1 MPGLAQRKE
10 QFTNGSSTPP
20 CSLSA
25 NGFWSKN
32 SDDVSYN
39 QLQKFW
45 SELSPQSR
53 QKLLRIDKQS
63 LFEQARKNMYCSRC
77 NGLLLEGF
85 LQIAMY
91 GKSLQQEGVDAHFP
105 CSRPGDLKKQNND
118 GSSIINGCQDEI
130 QDPSVHPWGGL
141 TTTRDGSLTLMN
153 CYLYSKSLKGLQI
166 VFHGARARERE
177 RELLYPDA
185 CGGGGR
191 GWISQ
196 GIVSYGRGHG
206 TRETCALHTAR
217 LSCDTLVDFW
227 SALGEETRLSLLRMK
242 EEDFIERLMYRFD
255 SKRFCRDC
263 RRNVIREFKELK
275 ELKRMRREPRC
286 TSWFCVADSAFQY
299 EVSVDSVQADWRQTF
314 ADASVAYH
322 HFEWAVGTSEGKCD
336 ILEFENVGLNG
347 CVRANGLDLAGLS
360 ACFITLRAWRL
371 DGRCTEL
378 SVKAHSLKGQQC
390 VHCRLIVGDGYV
402 TITKG
407 ESIRRFFEH
416 AEEAEEEE
424 DDDSIDKDGNELD
437 GECSRP
443 QKHAKSPELAREFLL
458 DAATVI
464 FKEQV
469 EKAFREGTARQNA
482 HSIFVCLA
490 LKLLEER
497 VHVACKE
504 IITLE
509 KQMKLLEEEEK
520 EKREEEER
528 KERRR
533 TKEREKKLRR
543 KERLK
548 EKEKEKEK
556 RCSESN
562 GVLCSEISKEESSAV
577 ADMEQNNP
585 TSWRNPVI
593 EIDETNL
600 LRDDS
605 PNIEDEEFSS
615 ECGTLKT
622 QDLSYDDCDE
632 EISNTKEETGQSSF
646 EQSMHSHRRPR
657 GKKEFQLDMPMKWS
671 DRRRYAAVS
680 ENGLM
685 IGRSEPRYYGENF
698 VTSSR
703 VINGLNRQSRINV
716 PSKSNGRNV
725 GPKYNEKFYSSKNWT
740 NDRCD
745 IHSCSCSLNNEYKIR
760 VEQHSPM
767 TRVSRETKPTCQ
779 PESAR
784 DTSKQIYR
792 GSKNNHI
799 DYMHESNGRMKSKII
814 LGNYSSRDLFQ
825 SKKVWEPTD
834 SQKKYPRSNSDSD
847 VILRSTKV
855 QGAQSDMIKSSI
867 GEAIESGENNDGEC
881 NSKRSGGVDE
891 SCQNDFHVEAEG
903 SCSSTEIASEE
914 PGICLTGGSA
924 LNNSSDLTQSST
936 LSSDNC
942 SSCLSEGDN
951 NTTSSNHENPESSTT
966 SDSEDVSQ
974 QSEVRDNSACMG
986 NVLSDCHEVRI
997 ENNNQNANGECLT
1010 RSSTSLIGPSLD
1022 GIRSDPLG
1030 NLVEITQNFD
1040 NGFSAANVCSQP
1052 QSILPPVSNQ
1062 NIQFPVFQAPSAV
1075 GYFHQNPVS
1084 WPAAPT
1090 NGLMPFPHP
1099 NHYLY
1104 AGPLGYGLNEDPRF
1118 CLQYGALQQPT
1129 PLFNPAVPVYQP
1141 VARANVLNAEE
1152 QTRVSKPGSLQEHIN
1167 GSFAE
1172 RAVPA
1177 RAISKK
1183 PALNGE
1189 VNDNSAKSL
1198 ENNSDFSLFHFG
1210 GPVALSTGCKS
1221 TLASSNGSS
1230 TVGDFS
1236 SKSSGDNVE
1245 KVHTCNKKETTAME
1259 EYNLFAASNNL
1270 SICWTQIDLFSSIVE
1285 YTCYGIQIY
1294 IFKCESHDFVEAKH
1308 AKFASNMK
1316 YDVEMNG
1323 LFGGDDGGGKERG
1336 KKEKRYHATAS
1347 WMHFGGEGV
1356 RSLSLAIVVLDD
1368 ES

>member
-1 MPGLAQRKE
+1 MPGLAQRNE
-10 QFTNGSSTPP
+10 HLTNGPSTPTYG
-20 CSLSA
+20 

-32 SDDVSYN
+32 SDDVGYN

-45 SELSPQSR
+45 SELSLQAR

-91 GKSLQQEGVDAHFP
+91 GKSLQQEGVDAHFL
-105 CSRPGDLKKQNND
+105 CNRSGGLRKLNND
-118 GSSIINGCQDEI
+118 GSIIINGCQDEI
-130 QDPSVHPWGGL
+130 QDPSIHPWGGL
-141 TTTRDGSLTLMN
+141 TTARDGSLTLMS

-166 VFHGARARERE
+166 VFDGARARERE

-242 EEDFIERLMYRFD
+242 EEDFIERLMCRFD

-275 ELKRMRREPRC
+275 ELKRMHREPRC
-286 TSWFCVADSAFQY
+286 TSWFCVADSSFQY
-299 EVSVDSVQADWRQTF
+299 EVSDDSVQADWRQTF
-314 ADASVAYH
+314 ADASGTYH
-322 HFEWAVGTSEGKCD
+322 HFEWAVGTNEGKSD

-347 CVRANGLDLAGLS
+347 CVRASGLDLGGLS
-360 ACFITLRAWRL
+360 ACFVTLRAWRL

-407 ESIRRFFEH
+407 ESIKKFFEH

-424 DDDSIDKDGNELD
+424 DDDSVDKDGSELD

-490 LKLLEER
+490 LKLLEDR

-543 KERLK
+543 RERLKGK
-548 EKEKEKEK
+548 EKEKK
-556 RCSESN
+556 CSESN
-562 GVLCSEISKEESSAV
+562 HPLGSPEISKEELSTV
-577 ADMEQNNP
+577 ANMEQNNP
-585 TSWRNPVI
+585 ISCRNSVI
-593 EIDETNL
+593 ETHETNL
-600 LRDDS
+600 SRDDS
-605 PNIEDEEFSS
+605 PNIQDEELSS
-615 ECGTLKT
+615 EGSTLKP
-622 QDLSYDDCDE
+622 QDLSNDCEE
-632 EISNTKEETGQSSF
+632 EISNAKDATGQSTS
-646 EQSMHSHRRPR
+646 EQSMLSHRRPR
-657 GKKEFQLDMPMKWS
+657 CRKEFQLDMPMKWT
-671 DRRRYAAVS
+671 DRRRYAVVS
-680 ENGLM
+680 ENSVM
-685 IGRSEPRYYGENF
+685 VGRSEARHHGESF
-698 VTSSR
+698 VTSR
-703 VINGLNRQSRINV
+703 VMNGLNRQSRINV
-716 PSKSNGRNV
+716 PTKSNGRNV
-725 GPKYNEKFYSSKNWT
+725 GPPKYNEKFYSSKNRT

-745 IHSCSCSLNNEYKIR
+745 IHSCSCSLNNEYNKTR

-767 TRVSRETKPTCQ
+767 TRVSWETKHICQ
-779 PESAR
+779 CESAGE
-784 DTSKQIYR
+784 SKQFYR
-792 GSKNNHI
+792 GSKNNQV
-799 DYMHESNGRMKSKII
+799 DYMHESNGRPKSKII
-814 LGNYSSRDLFQ
+814 LGNFHSRDLFQ
-825 SKKVWEPTD
+825 SKKVWEPTE
-834 SQKKYPRSNSDSD
+834 SHKKYPNSNSDSD
-847 VILRSTKV
+847 VILRYTKV
-855 QGAQSDMIKSSI
+855 EGAQSDMIKSSI
-867 GEAIESGENNDGEC
+867 GETADSGENDDEEC
-881 NSKRSGGVDE
+881 NSRRFSRVDE
-891 SCQNDFHVEAEG
+891 NCQNDFHIETEG
-903 SCSSTEIASEE
+903 SCNSTEFASEE
-914 PGICLTGGSA
+914 PGICQTGGFAS
-924 LNNSSDLTQSST
+924 NNSSDPTQSST
-936 LSSDNC
+936 FSSDNC

-951 NTTSSNHENPESSTT
+951 NTTSSNHENTESSIT

-974 QSEVRDNSACMG
+974 QSEVRNNSDCLKK
-986 NVLSDCHEVRI
+986 VLSDCQEVAVG
-997 ENNNQNANGECLT
+997 NNQRSANGEGLT
-1010 RSSTSLIGPSLD
+1010 RSSSSPIGPSLD
-1022 GIRSDPLG
+1022 GKRNYAFG
-1030 NLVEITQNFD
+1030 NLLVETAQNLD
-1040 NGFSAANVCSQP
+1040 NCFSTANMCSQP
-1052 QSILPPVSNQ
+1052 QSMLPPVSNQ
-1062 NIQFPVFQAPSAV
+1062 NIHFPVFQAPSTM

-1090 NGLMPFPHP
+1090 NGLIPFPHSNP
-1099 NHYLY
+1099 YVY

-1129 PLFNPAVPVYQP
+1129 SIFNPAVPVQQP
-1141 VARANVLNAEE
+1141 VARANILNVEE
-1152 QTRVSKPGSLQEHIN
+1152 QTQVSKPALPQNLS

-1177 RAISKK
+1177 GTISKK
-1183 PALNGE
+1183 PALYGE
-1189 VNDNSAKSL
+1189 FRRDNSAKSI
-1198 ENNSDFSLFHFG
+1198 ENNNDFSLFHFG
-1210 GPVALSTGCKS
+1210 GPVAHSTECES
-1221 TLASSNGSS
+1221 ALISLNGD

-1236 SKSSGDNVE
+1236 TKSSADHAE
-1245 KVHTCNKKETTAME
+1245 KVHNCIKKETPAME
-1259 EYNLFAASNNL
+1259 EYNLFATSNNL
-1270 SICWTQIDLFSSIVE
+1270 RFSIF
-1285 YTCYGIQIY
+1285 
-1294 IFKCESHDFVEAKH
+1294 
-1308 AKFASNMK
+1308 
-1316 YDVEMNG
+1316 
-1323 LFGGDDGGGKERG
+1323 
-1336 KKEKRYHATAS
+1336 
-1347 WMHFGGEGV
+1347 
-1356 RSLSLAIVVLDD
+1356 
-1368 ES
+1368 

>member
-10 QFTNGSSTPP
+10 QFTNGSSTLPY
-20 CSLSA
+20 SLSA

-45 SELSPQSR
+45 SELSSQSR

-105 CSRPGDLKKQNND
+105 CNRPGGLKKQNND
-118 GSSIINGCQDEI
+118 ASSIISGCQDEI

-141 TTTRDGSLTLMN
+141 TTARDGSLTLMN

-166 VFHGARARERE
+166 VFDGARARERE

-196 GIVSYGRGHG
+196 GVVSYGRGHG

-299 EVSVDSVQADWRQTF
+299 EVSDDSVQADWRQTF
-314 ADASVAYH
+314 ADASGTYH
-322 HFEWAVGTSEGKCD
+322 HFEWAVGTTEGKND

-347 CVRANGLDLAGLS
+347 CVQASGLDLAGLS

-402 TITKG
+402 TMTKG

-424 DDDSIDKDGNELD
+424 DDESIDKDGNELD

-548 EKEKEKEK
+548 GKEKDKEK
-556 RCSESN
+556 RGSESN
-562 GVLCSEISKEESSAV
+562 DVFCSPEILKEELSAIANV
-577 ADMEQNNP
+577 EQNDHV
-585 TSWRNPVI
+585 SCRNSLT
-593 EIDETNL
+593 ETDESNV

-605 PNIEDEEFSS
+605 PHIQDDEFSS
-615 ECGTLKT
+615 ECGTLKA
-622 QDLSYDDCDE
+622 QDLSYDECDE
-632 EISNTKEETGQSSF
+632 EISNTKDETGQSSV
-646 EQSMHSHRRPR
+646 EQSTLSYRRLR
-657 GKKEFQLDMPMKWS
+657 CKKEFQLDMPMKWS
-671 DRRRYAAVS
+671 DRRRYAVAS
-680 ENGLM
+680 ENDVM
-685 IGRSEPRYYGENF
+685 VGRSEPRYYGESF

-716 PSKSNGRNV
+716 PTKANGRNV
-725 GPKYNEKFYSSKNWT
+725 GSKYNEKFYSSKNRA

-745 IHSCSCSLNNEYKIR
+745 IHSCSCSSNNEYKIR
-760 VEQHSPM
+760 IEQHSST
-767 TRVSRETKPTCQ
+767 TRVSRETRD
-779 PESAR
+779 ESA
-784 DTSKQIYR
+784 DALKQFYR
-792 GSKNNHI
+792 GSKNNQL
-799 DYMHESNGRMKSKII
+799 DYMHDSNGRTKSKII
-814 LGNYSSRDLFQ
+814 MGNYPNRDLFQ
-825 SKKVWEPTD
+825 SRKVWEPME
-834 SQKKYPRSNSDSD
+834 SQKKYPRSSSDSD
-847 VILRSTKV
+847 VVLRSTKV
-855 QGAQSDMIKSSI
+855 QGVRPDVIKSSS
-867 GEAIESGENNDGEC
+867 GEAVDSGENDDEEC
-881 NSKRSGGVDE
+881 NSKSLSRVNE
-891 SCQNDFHVEAEG
+891 SRHNDFHVEAEG
-903 SCSSTEIASEE
+903 SCSSTDIASEE
-914 PGICLTGGSA
+914 PGICPTGSSVF
-924 LNNSSDLTQSST
+924 NNSSDPSQSST
-936 LSSDNC
+936 FSSDNC

-951 NTTSSNHENPESSTT
+951 NTTSSIRENPESSTT

-974 QSEVRDNSACMG
+974 QSELRDSSACLE
-986 NVLSDCHEVRI
+986 NVLSDCHEVAT
-997 ENNNQNANGECLT
+997 ENNNQNENGEGLA
-1010 RSSTSLIGPSLD
+1010 RSSSSLIGPSLD
-1022 GIRSDPLG
+1022 GTRSEALG
-1030 NLVEITQNFD
+1030 NLAVEISQNFD
-1040 NGFSAANVCSQP
+1040 NGFSTANVCSQP
-1052 QSILPPVSNQ
+1052 QRILPPMSNR
-1062 NIQFPVFQAPSAV
+1062 NIQFPVFQVPSSMS
-1075 GYFHQNPVS
+1075 YFHQNPVS

-1104 AGPLGYGLNEDPRF
+1104 TGPLGYGLNEDPRF

-1141 VARANVLNAEE
+1141 VARANILNAEE
-1152 QTRVSKPGSLQEHIN
+1152 QTRVSKPASLQEHLN

-1172 RAVPA
+1172 RTAPA
-1177 RAISKK
+1177 GAISKK
-1183 PALNGE
+1183 SMLNGE
-1189 VNDNSAKSL
+1189 GRHDNSAKSL

-1210 GPVALSTGCKS
+1210 GPVALSTSSKR
-1221 TLASSNGSS
+1221 TLPSSNSGA
-1230 TVGDFS
+1230 VGDFS
-1236 SKSSGDNVE
+1236 SESSADHVE
-1245 KVHTCNKKETTAME
+1245 KVHACNKKQTTIME

-1270 SICWTQIDLFSSIVE
+1270 RFSIF
-1285 YTCYGIQIY
+1285 
-1294 IFKCESHDFVEAKH
+1294 
-1308 AKFASNMK
+1308 
-1316 YDVEMNG
+1316 
-1323 LFGGDDGGGKERG
+1323 
-1336 KKEKRYHATAS
+1336 
-1347 WMHFGGEGV
+1347 
-1356 RSLSLAIVVLDD
+1356 
-1368 ES
+1368 

>member
-1 MPGLAQRKE
+1 MPGLAQRNE
-10 QFTNGSSTPP
+10 HLTNGSSTPT

-45 SELSPQSR
+45 SELSLQAR

-91 GKSLQQEGVDAHFP
+91 GKSLQQEGLDAHFP
-105 CSRPGDLKKQNND
+105 CNRSGGLRKLNND
-118 GSSIINGCQDEI
+118 RSSIINGCQDEI
-130 QDPSVHPWGGL
+130 QDPSIHPWGGL
-141 TTTRDGSLTLMN
+141 TTARDGSLTLMS

-166 VFHGARARERE
+166 VFDEARARERE

-227 SALGEETRLSLLRMK
+227 SALGDEMRLSLLRMK

-263 RRNVIREFKELK
+263 RRNVIREYKELK
-275 ELKRMRREPRC
+275 ELKRIRREPRC

-299 EVSVDSVQADWRQTF
+299 EVSDDSVQADWRQTF
-314 ADASVAYH
+314 ADAAGTYH
-322 HFEWAVGTSEGKCD
+322 HFEWAVGTTEGKSD

-347 CVRANGLDLAGLS
+347 CVRASGLDLGGLS
-360 ACFITLRAWRL
+360 ACFVTLRAWRL

-424 DDDSIDKDGNELD
+424 DDDSVDKDGNELD

-490 LKLLEER
+490 LKLLEDR

-548 EKEKEKEK
+548 GKEKEKK
-556 RCSESN
+556 CSESN
-562 GVLCSEISKEESSAV
+562 DALGSPEISKEELSAV

-585 TSWRNPVI
+585 ISCRSLVI
-593 EIDETNL
+593 EANETNL
-600 LRDDS
+600 LGDDS

-615 ECGTLKT
+615 ECNTLKPH
-622 QDLSYDDCDE
+622 DLSHDDCGE
-632 EISNTKEETGQSSF
+632 EISNTKDEMGQSTI
-646 EQSMHSHRRPR
+646 EQSMLSHRRLR
-657 GKKEFQLDMPMKWS
+657 CRKEFQLDMPMKWS
-671 DRRRYAAVS
+671 DRRRYAVVS
-680 ENGLM
+680 ENSVM
-685 IGRSEPRYYGENF
+685 VGRSEPRHYGESF
-698 VTSSR
+698 VISSR
-703 VINGLNRQSRINV
+703 VMNGLSRQSRINV
-716 PSKSNGRNV
+716 PTKSNCRNV
-725 GPKYNEKFYSSKNWT
+725 GPPKYNEKFYSSKNRT

-745 IHSCSCSLNNEYKIR
+745 IHSCSCSLNSEYKTR

-767 TRVSRETKPTCQ
+767 TRVSRETKPISQ
-779 PESAR
+779 SESAG
-784 DTSKQIYR
+784 DTSKQFCR
-792 GSKNNHI
+792 GNKNNQV
-799 DYMHESNGRMKSKII
+799 DYMHESNGRAKSKII
-814 LGNYSSRDLFQ
+814 SGNYPSRDLFQ
-825 SKKVWEPTD
+825 SKKVWEPTE
-834 SQKKYPRSNSDSD
+834 SQKKYLRSNSDSD
-847 VILRSTKV
+847 VILRATKV
-855 QGAQSDMIKSSI
+855 QGAQSDLIKLSI
-867 GEAIESGENNDGEC
+867 GEAVDSGENDDEEC
-881 NSKRSGGVDE
+881 NSKRFSGVDE
-891 SCQNDFHVEAEG
+891 RCQDDFHVEAKG
-903 SCSSTEIASEE
+903 SCSSTEIALEE
-914 PGICLTGGSA
+914 SGICPTGGFA
-924 LNNSSDLTQSST
+924 LNNSSDSTQSST
-936 LSSDNC
+936 FSSDNC

-951 NTTSSNHENPESSTT
+951 NTTSSSHENTESSIT
-966 SDSEDVSQ
+966 SDSEDASR
-974 QSEVRDNSACMG
+974 QSELRNNLDCVET
-986 NVLSDCHEVRI
+986 VLSHCHDVSI
-997 ENNNQNANGECLT
+997 VNSQNANGEGLT
-1010 RSSTSLIGPSLD
+1010 RNPSSLISSSLD
-1022 GIRSDPLG
+1022 GTRNYALG
-1030 NLVEITQNFD
+1030 NPIVETAQNFD
-1040 NGFSAANVCSQP
+1040 NCFSTTNVCSQS
-1052 QSILPPVSNQ
+1052 QSMLPPVSNQ
-1062 NIQFPVFQAPSAV
+1062 NIHFPVFQAPSAM

-1090 NGLMPFPHP
+1090 NGLIPFPHSNP
-1099 NHYLY
+1099 YLY
-1104 AGPLGYGLNEDPRF
+1104 AGPLGYGLNEDHRF

-1129 PLFNPAVPVYQP
+1129 SLFNPGVPVYQP
-1141 VARANVLNAEE
+1141 VASANVLNAEE
-1152 QTRVSKPGSLQEHIN
+1152 RTRVSKTASLPEHLN

-1172 RAVPA
+1172 RVFPA
-1177 RAISKK
+1177 GPISKK
-1183 PALNGE
+1183 PASHGE
-1189 VNDNSAKSL
+1189 VRHDNSAKSL
-1198 ENNSDFSLFHFG
+1198 ENNNDFSLFHFG

-1221 TLASSNGSS
+1221 AFTSLNGD

-1236 SKSSGDNVE
+1236 SKSSADHVE
-1245 KVHTCNKKETTAME
+1245 KVHNCNKKETPAME
-1259 EYNLFAASNNL
+1259 EYNLFATSNNL
-1270 SICWTQIDLFSSIVE
+1270 RFSIF
-1285 YTCYGIQIY
+1285 
-1294 IFKCESHDFVEAKH
+1294 
-1308 AKFASNMK
+1308 
-1316 YDVEMNG
+1316 
-1323 LFGGDDGGGKERG
+1323 
-1336 KKEKRYHATAS
+1336 
-1347 WMHFGGEGV
+1347 
-1356 RSLSLAIVVLDD
+1356 
-1368 ES
+1368 